1 MNNNS
6 NISSSNSKEIT
17 PNFII
22 ELLPRL
28 LSNKDKERLQA
39 EKLLEQYY
47 FEPSLYK
54 TLIEIGLYNS
64 NISDNERMQIFILLR
79 KLLKDNLLVNKTNT
93 TPLKM
98 KNLLEENVENIEIII
113 NNLKIHLRSYL
124 NKGDFSQK
132 YNKIIKDIVC
142 LISNKYFPYKWKEL
156 NNYYIEFF
164 EFDPN
169 KALSVKY
176 FDVAIYISNMFYTT
190 MKNFDNKNKYNPNF
204 EEFKTCFTNSFMKYY
219 NKIKDL
225 FISHPNGIISDS
237 VNQNVLN

>member
-17 PNFII
+17 SNFII
-22 ELLPRL
+22 ELMPRL

-113 NNLKIHLRSYL
+113 NNLKIHLKNNL

-142 LISNKYFPYKWKEL
+142 LLSNKYFP
-156 NNYYIEFF
+156 
-164 EFDPN
+164 
-169 KALSVKY
+169 
-176 FDVAIYISNMFYTT
+176 
-190 MKNFDNKNKYNPNF
+190 FDNV
-204 EEFKTCFTNSFMKYY
+204 
-219 NKIKDL
+219 L
-225 FISHPNGIISDS
+225 FSARVVEASP
-237 VNQNVLN
+237 